1 MNIEYDTLTE
11 VVRDEAR
18 KMCSEERLKH
28 VFGVERLA
36 RKLSRIHGVNSS
48 KAGLV
53 AVSHDIFRD
62 RDEDELIRLS
72 IFFGIETTEIE
83 RTAPVLLHGKIAAC
97 YLREKHGIEG
107 DIFQALFWHVSG
119 TPGMTLLGKILM
131 ISDIGEEGRT
141 FPEALQIRKAAEL
154 DLEKS
159 FADVIRLK
167 IAWAV
172 TTGSL
177 LLPET
182 VWTWNELLG
191 GANHVS
197 N

>member
-1 MNIEYDTLTE
+1 LNIEYDTLTE

-18 KMCSEERLKH
+18 RMCSKERLKH

-36 RKLSRIHGVNSS
+36 RKLSRIHGVDSS

-72 IFFGIETTEIE
+72 VFFGIETTEIE

-97 YLREKHGIEG
+97 YLREEHGIEG
-107 DIFQALFWHVSG
+107 DIFQALYWHVSG
-119 TPGMTLLGKILM
+119 IPGMTLLGKILM
-131 ISDIGEEGRT
+131 ISDIGEEGRS

>member
-1 MNIEYDTLTE
+1 MNIEYDTLIE
-11 VVRDEAR
+11 VVRDKAR

-28 VFGVERLA
+28 VLGVERLA
-36 RKLSRIHGVNSS
+36 RKLSRIHGIDSS

-62 RDEDELIRLS
+62 HDEDELLRLS
-72 IFFGIETTEIE
+72 VFYGIEATEIE
-83 RTAPVLLHGKIAAC
+83 RNAPVLLHGKIAAFH
-97 YLREKHGIEG
+97 LREEHGVQE
-107 DIFQALFWHVSG
+107 DVFQALYWHVSG
-119 TPGMTLLGKILM
+119 VPGMTLLGKILM
-131 ISDIGEEGRT
+131 ISDIGEEGRS
-141 FPEALQIRKAAEL
+141 FPEALQIRKAAEV

-167 IAWAV
+167 IAWAIN
-172 TTGSL
+172 TGSL

>member
-1 MNIEYDTLTE
+1 LNIEYDTLIE
-11 VVRDEAR
+11 VVRERAR
-18 KMCSEERLKH
+18 RMCSEERLKH
-28 VFGVERLA
+28 VLGVERLA
-36 RKLSRIHGVNSS
+36 RKLSRIYGVDSS

-62 RDEDELIRLS
+62 YDEDELIRLS

-83 RTAPVLLHGKIAAC
+83 RIAPVLLHGKIAAS
-97 YLREKHGIEG
+97 YLREEHGVEE
-107 DIFQALFWHVSG
+107 DVFQALYWHVSG
-119 TPGMTLLGKILM
+119 IPGMTLLGKILM
-131 ISDIGEEGRT
+131 VSDVGEEGRS

-167 IAWAV
+167 IAWAIK
-172 TTGSL
+172 TGSL

-182 VWTWNELLG
+182 VWTWNEILG